1 MKNMTTV
8 RAKKNLGQHFLKD
21 QNIAQKIVGGLQ
33 ADGLNKVLEIGP
45 GMGVLTKYLLQNPTF
60 ETWVVEIDRESVDY
74 LNSHFPEL
82 NGRILSQDFLRM
94 DLGRQFQE
102 PFAII
107 GNFPYNISSQIF
119 FKVLEYRNQVPEV
132 VGMLQKEVA
141 ERLTAPP
148 GSKTY
153 GILSVFLQAYYHIEY
168 LFTVHEDVFSPP
180 PKVKSGVIRL
190 TRNQT
195 EHLNCNEKLFTG
207 IVKMAFNQ
215 RRKTLRNS
223 LKSVLTNDE
232 LKANP
237 VFDKRPEQLGVAEFE
252 NLTKLIEGQDKLI

>member
-1 MKNMTTV
+1 MTTV

-21 QNIAQKIVGGLQ
+21 KNIAERIVDSLQ
-33 ADGLNKVLEIGP
+33 ADNIHKVLEIGP
-45 GMGVLTKYLLQNPTF
+45 GMGVLTQFLLKKEQF
-60 ETWVVEIDRESVDY
+60 ETFVVEIDRESVDY
-74 LNSHFPEL
+74 LKEHFPQMRE
-82 NGRILSQDFLRM
+82 RIISNDFLRM
-94 DLGRQFQE
+94 RLDQLFNE

-119 FKVLEYRNQVPEV
+119 FNILDYRDQVPEI

-141 ERLTAPP
+141 ERLAAGP

-153 GILSVFLQAYYHIEY
+153 GILSVFLQAYYDIEY

-195 EHLNCNEKLFTG
+195 TKLNCDEKQFFG

-215 RRKTLRNS
+215 RRKTMRNS
-223 LKSVLTNDE
+223 LKSVIVSEE

-252 NLTKLIEGQDKLI
+252 MITRLIGEQLPLQG

>member
-1 MKNMTTV
+1 MTTV

-21 QNIAQKIVGGLQ
+21 QNIAQKIVKALQ
-33 ADGLNKVLEIGP
+33 AEGLKQVLEIGP
-45 GMGVLTKYLLQNPTF
+45 GMGVLTKYLLQNPAF

-74 LNSHFPEL
+74 LDAHFPEL
-82 NGRILSQDFLRM
+82 NGRVLSHDFLRL
-94 DLGRQFQE
+94 DLGKLFQE
-102 PFAII
+102 PVAII

-119 FKVLEYRNQVPEV
+119 FKVLEYRNRVPEV

-141 ERLTAPP
+141 ERLAAPP
-148 GSKTY
+148 GSKKY
-153 GILSVFLQAYYHIEY
+153 GILSVLLQAYYNIEY

-190 TRNQT
+190 TRNDT
-195 EHLNCNEKLFTG
+195 EHLDCDEKLFTS

-223 LKSVLTNDE
+223 LKSLIKSDE
-232 LKANP
+232 VKANP

-252 NLTKLIEGQDKLI
+252 ALVKMIKGQNKLIR